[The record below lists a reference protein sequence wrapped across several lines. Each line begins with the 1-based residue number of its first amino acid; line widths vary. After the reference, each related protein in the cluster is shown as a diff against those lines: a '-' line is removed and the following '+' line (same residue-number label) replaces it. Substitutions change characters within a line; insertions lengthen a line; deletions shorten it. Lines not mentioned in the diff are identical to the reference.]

1 MGETAGDRGQRPGA
15 LADIP
20 ARGVQDSQPGA
31 GRVQNTEHKRGKD
44 SSGQEHLTVLARPA
58 QEEGRR
64 VREGADRRP
73 RLWRPGPVRRPAV
86 RPTPPVSAGRAGRG
100 PPRQAGDRRTG
111 PGPGAQQP
119 LRNRRPR
126 HGAVCPDVGDS
137 RPMSKSWILVLGG
150 GPVLRTSAPVWRA
163 VTLVPLSGSLPVSSS
178 RVRRESSACHHDKQ
192 GSPCPRSRKSSPI
205 SSSARSFS
213 PFDRRLDELDL
224 LDLREL
230 RLRVALQAPPP
241 DRSRASRRQAL
252 LPC

>member
-1 MGETAGDRGQRPGA
+1 
-15 LADIP
+15 
-20 ARGVQDSQPGA
+20 
-31 GRVQNTEHKRGKD
+31 
-44 SSGQEHLTVLARPA
+44 
-58 QEEGRR
+58 
-64 VREGADRRP
+64 
-73 RLWRPGPVRRPAV
+73 
-86 RPTPPVSAGRAGRG
+86 
-100 PPRQAGDRRTG
+100 
-111 PGPGAQQP
+111 
-119 LRNRRPR
+119 
-126 HGAVCPDVGDS
+126 
-137 RPMSKSWILVLGG
+137 MSKSWILVLGG

-252 LPC
+252 LTMVRHQLDSRGWTMSWNDRGIRILHDHHHVTLGVAKTFVSYIEGTDSVDAP